1 MRSAPAQVV
10 RVVLAATI
18 AIGAAGCGDDDADG
32 TQQRATATPPA
43 TTTTAGTS
51 GTPFPTDDVTPLE
64 RGATYTTTRFTPPL
78 EITTTDGSWF
88 AETGDR
94 PDDFSLA
101 LDVPRGQAILGFHR
115 ARRVVDPRRGAR
127 KPGDVVPGPRD
138 FAVWLQSH
146 PHLRT
151 TRPVPTTALGLRGVR
166 LDVTVRSS
174 QRRVPDDCG
183 KFVGACVA
191 LLHDGFDWALY
202 PEDSKARFLV
212 LDQGG
217 RQLIIDE
224 WVQPRRRFDRVVR
237 DLDRQLRAILV
248 SP

>member
-1 MRSAPAQVV
+1 MPSGPAALVV
-10 RVVLAATI
+10 RTAVVAAI
-18 AIGAAGCGDDDADG
+18 AFGATGCGDDDPG
-32 TQQRATATPPA
+32 EPGPRA
-43 TTTTAGTS
+43 TTTATGTAGR
-51 GTPFPTDDVTPLE
+51 PFPTGDVTPLE
-64 RGATYTTTRFTPPL
+64 SGVTYTTRRFTPPL
-78 EITTTDGSWF
+78 QITTTDEPWI

-94 PDDFSLA
+94 PNDFSLA

-115 ARRVVDPRRGAR
+115 AKLVVDPRRGAE
-127 KPGDVVPGPRD
+127 KPGDRVPGPRD
-138 FAVWLQSH
+138 FAAWLRTH

-166 LDVTVRSS
+166 IDVTVRSAPG
-174 QRRVPDDCG
+174 RVPDDCG
-183 KFVGACVA
+183 KFVGVCVA

-237 DLDRQLRAILV
+237 DLDRQLRAIRV